1 MLVTPDMMTTREMR
15 QNNSRYFPKMDATG
29 HIVGG
34 SFM

>member
-1 MLVTPDMMTTREMR
+1 MMTTREMR
-15 QNNSRYFPKMDATG
+15 QNNSRYFPKMDADG